1 MVPSIARKLAIL
13 NVSVVVAIV
22 ALIGVGTWIM
32 LGQSLNRE
40 ANASLEHRI
49 DAARETLDSLPSMSP
64 GNQGMGPGNNAGQG
78 AQRRTTVTP
87 VPTEEDD
94 SSEGEHDEDEPDEQD
109 EESREI
115 LVSGDTLL
123 FIFDA
128 NGTLTTNRRNVV
140 LNRVP
145 NSESLDAALAGE
157 TDVRFVSVDDERIR
171 VRTEPVVYQGDVVGA
186 IQAVRSEAEHD
197 AELELVRTMTLI
209 GTGAGLLVAV
219 PAGMYLTRRAM
230 APITDVLHR
239 QRAFVADA
247 SHELRA
253 PLTVLRANAEVLT
266 RTPDL
271 SPDEL
276 QGELASMIGDID
288 DMSRLVE
295 ELLQLSRI
303 DDPDYTVSLDDVRLQ
318 PEIERVLQM
327 FAPQAARSKIALS
340 SSGEDLLVHSNA
352 GLVGQVLRIVVDN
365 AIKYTPEGGEVRV
378 STRHHGDEAIIE
390 VQDSGIGI
398 RPEDLPYVFDRF
410 YRADRA
416 RTRSTGSGLGL
427 PIARGILTLLGGT
440 IAIYSTPN
448 EGSTARVTLPT
459 SSDGHGTAAQA

>member
-1 MVPSIARKLAIL
+1 MTTSIERKLAIL

-22 ALIGVGTWIM
+22 ALIGIGTWIM
-32 LGQSLNRE
+32 LGQSLDRE
-40 ANASLEHRI
+40 ADTSLEGRI
-49 DAARETLDSLPSMSP
+49 AAARETLDGLPSMTP
-64 GNQGMGPGNNAGQG
+64 GNQGGNSGQG
-78 AQRRTTVTP
+78 APRRAA
-87 VPTEEDD
+87 PTAAPTAAPSNDD
-94 SSEGEHDEDEPDEQD
+94 DEKEHDDEAEPDEQA

-123 FIFDA
+123 FIFDDR
-128 NGTLTTNRRNVV
+128 GTLVTNRRNVV
-140 LNRVP
+140 LNRIPDSDGVA
-145 NSESLDAALAGE
+145 AALAGRID
-157 TDVRFVSVDDERIR
+157 TRLVTVDGERIR
-171 VRTEPVVYQGDVVGA
+171 VRTEPVTYEGKVVGA

-197 AELELVRTMTLI
+197 AELALVRVMTLI
-209 GTGAGLLVAV
+209 GTGAGLLIAV
-219 PAGMYLTRRAM
+219 PAGIYLTRRAM

-266 RTPDL
+266 RTPDMTREEL
-271 SPDEL
+271 AQEL
-276 QGELASMIGDID
+276 QAMIGDID

-303 DDPDYTVSLDDVRLQ
+303 DDPDYTVSMEEMKLG
-318 PEIERVLQM
+318 PEIQRVLEM
-327 FAPQAARSKIALS
+327 FAPQAQRGHIRLA
-340 SSGEDLLVHSNA
+340 SSGDDLRIHSNA

-378 STRHHGDEAIIE
+378 STRRHGDEAIVE
-390 VQDSGIGI
+390 VRDTGIGI

-440 IAIYSTPN
+440 IAVYSTAN
-448 EGSTARVTLPT
+448 EGTTVRITLPA
-459 SSDGHGTAAQA
+459 SPAGRGPQPAA